1 MKIGYGRTSTVDQKL
16 DLQIDALEKYGCEQI
31 YSEKKSGT
39 IRNRPE
45 LDKMLE
51 SLRSGDEVVIWKLD
65 RIGRSL
71 QHLIEIV
78 DIIRSKGAALVSLQD
93 NINTTTASGKL
104 VFHMFG
110 ALAEFERSLIS
121 ERTKAG
127 LAAAKAR
134 GRKLGRPEGL
144 SKKAEEKSRL
154 VQSYYEEGKLSV
166 SEICDVVGIS
176 RRTFYNYLKRRE
188 VILLSESSSY

>member
-1 MKIGYGRTSTVDQKL
+1 MKIGYGRTSTADQKL
-16 DLQIDALEKYGCEQI
+16 DLQIDALEKYGCDQI
-31 YSEKKSGT
+31 YSEKKSGA

-45 LDKMLE
+45 LDKMLS

-65 RIGRSL
+65 RMARSL

-78 DIIRSKGAALVSLQD
+78 DIIQSKGAGLVSLQD

-127 LAAAKAR
+127 LEAAKSR
-134 GRKLGRPEGL
+134 GRKLGRPFGL

-166 SEICDVVGIS
+166 TEICDVVGIS

-188 VILLSESSSY
+188 VTLLSES

>member
-39 IRNRPE
+39 IRHRPE

-71 QHLIEIV
+71 QNLIEIV
-78 DIIRSKGAALVSLQD
+78 AIIQSKGAGIVSLQD
-93 NINTTTASGKL
+93 NINTTTPSGKL

-127 LAAAKAR
+127 LQAAKDR

-176 RRTFYNYLKRRE
+176 RRTFYNYLQRRD
-188 VILLSESSSY
+188 VTLISESR

>member
-1 MKIGYGRTSTVDQKL
+1 MKIGYGRTSTADQKL
-16 DLQIDALEKYGCEQI
+16 DLQLDALEKYGCEQV

-45 LDKMLE
+45 LEKMLE

-65 RIGRSL
+65 RMARSL

-78 DIIRSKGAALVSLQD
+78 DIIQSKGAGLVSLQD

-127 LAAAKAR
+127 LQAAKAR
-134 GRKLGRPEGL
+134 GRVLGRPQGL

-154 VQSYYEEGKLSV
+154 VQSYYQEGNLSV
-166 SEICDVVGIS
+166 TEICDVVGIS

-188 VILLSESSSY
+188 VPLLSET

>member
-16 DLQIDALEKYGCEQI
+16 DLQIDALEKYGCGQI

-39 IRNRPE
+39 IRNRLE
-45 LDKMLE
+45 LDKMLG

-78 DIIRSKGAALVSLQD
+78 DIIQSKGAGLVSLQD
-93 NINTTTASGKL
+93 NINTNTASGKL

-127 LAAAKAR
+127 LEAAKAR

-188 VILLSESSSY
+188 VSLLSEV

>member
-1 MKIGYGRTSTVDQKL
+1 MKIGYGRTSTADQKL
-16 DLQIDALEKYGCEQI
+16 DLQLDALEKYGCEQV

-45 LDKMLE
+45 LEKMLE

-65 RIGRSL
+65 RMARSL

-78 DIIRSKGAALVSLQD
+78 DIIQSKGAGLVSLQD

-127 LAAAKAR
+127 LQAAKAR
-134 GRKLGRPEGL
+134 GRVLGRPQGL

-166 SEICDVVGIS
+166 TEICEVVGIS

-188 VILLSESSSY
+188 VPLLSET